1 MLKFYYK
8 TLSLYSRPVWI
19 TLLEKELL
27 FEPIELALNG
37 DHWQPEF
44 LAINPFGR
52 VPVLVDNEFTIFESL
67 SILDYLEL
75 QYPIPSLLPTD
86 TKTLTVVR
94 MVEML
99 TLHELIPAMLTIIRV
114 TDENAI
120 AQAHQQITAMLG
132 FLEKQLNDRLYIAG
146 DRISLAEIVAGSLIL
161 WLPHIDITLSNY
173 PQVKLWSDR
182 LQQRSAWQATQPNPE
197 IVPNWLKHIQKLPKV
212 RQRQWRQ
219 TKKNKSNFGI

>member
-1 MLKFYYK
+1 MLKFYYQ

-19 TLLEKELL
+19 TLLEKKLP
-27 FEPIELALNG
+27 FEAIELTLNG

-44 LAINPFGR
+44 LTINPFGR
-52 VPVLVDNEFTIFESL
+52 VPVLADNEFTIFESL

-86 TKTLTVVR
+86 TKTRTVVR

-99 TLHELIPAMLTIIRV
+99 TLHELIPAMLTIVRV
-114 TDENAI
+114 ADDKNAI

-132 FLEKQLNDRLYIAG
+132 FLEKQLDDRLYIGG
-146 DRISLAEIVAGSLIL
+146 DRFSFAEIVAGSLIL
-161 WLPHIDITLSNY
+161 WLPQIDITLSNH
-173 PQVKLWSDR
+173 PQVELWSNR

-197 IVPNWLKHIQKLPKV
+197 IVPNWLRHIQKLPQV
-212 RQRQWRQ
+212 RQRQWKRIR
-219 TKKNKSNFGI
+219 KS

>member
-19 TLLEKELL
+19 TLLEKKLS

-52 VPVLVDNEFTIFESL
+52 VPALIDDEFTVFESL

-75 QYPIPSLLPTD
+75 QYPTPSLLPTD

-114 TDENAI
+114 ADNENAI

-132 FLEKQLNDRLYIAG
+132 FLEKQLNNKLYIAG
-146 DRISLAEIVAGSLIL
+146 ERLSFAEIVAGSLIL

-173 PQVKLWSDR
+173 PKVELWSAR
-182 LQQRSAWQATQPNPE
+182 LQQRPAWQATQPNPK
-197 IVPNWLKHIQKLPKV
+197 IVPNWLRHIRKLPQV

-219 TKKNKSNFGI
+219 IRKN